1 MISKYFALDAYND
14 DAFYADNLQESHE
27 NQLSF
32 KDAEQRQQQGQHN
45 DAEIKREL
53 TNLPKNDELFEG
65 DMVMDSRLRD
75 AVLGQGKRA
84 VLQKEGIKW
93 PNGVL
98 VYDIDPNF
106 LPGKFEYF

>member
-1 MISKYFALDAYND
+1 MISKYFVYLDAYNVRYND
-14 DAFYADNLQESHE
+14 DAFYTDNSQASQE

-32 KDAEQRQQQGQHN
+32 KDTEQRQHN

-84 VLQKEGIKW
+84 VLQDENIKW

-106 LPGKFEYF
+106 LPGKFE